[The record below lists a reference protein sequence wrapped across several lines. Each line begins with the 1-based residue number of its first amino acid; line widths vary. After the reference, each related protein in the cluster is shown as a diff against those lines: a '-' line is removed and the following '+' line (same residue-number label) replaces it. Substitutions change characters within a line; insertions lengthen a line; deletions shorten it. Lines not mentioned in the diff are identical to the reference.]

1 MRRMIL
7 VPLLVVL
14 ILLAV
19 VSGVGYY
26 IYNNYMYYTTD
37 DSQVTSNIVSISA
50 PASGAL
56 TTLSVKQNDTVTAGQ
71 TIATVTPPATVGA
84 NGVARQADAI
94 SITSP
99 ISGTILQTSA
109 VQGQEV
115 APGLTLLEL
124 TDLNS
129 LTVTAYV
136 DENALN
142 NVKVG
147 QDVDIHVDAYSDTS
161 FTGKVKQI
169 VQATAGSFSLLPVQD
184 NASGNFTKVGQ
195 RVPVIIS
202 LDGNGGKDILPGMS
216 TEVTIHIH

>member
-26 IYNNYMYYTTD
+26 IYNNYMYYSTD
-37 DSQVTSNIVSISA
+37 DSQVTGSIVSVSA
-50 PASGAL
+50 PTSGAL
-56 TTLSVKQNDTVTAGQ
+56 TSLNVKQNDTVTAGQ
-71 TIATVTPPATVGA
+71 TIATVTPASATGA
-84 NGVARQADAI
+84 TPV

-99 ISGTILQTSA
+99 INGTILATSA
-109 VQGQEV
+109 VQGQAV
-115 APGLTLLEL
+115 APGLTLLQL
-124 TDLNS
+124 TDLSS

-147 QDVDIHVDAYSDTS
+147 QDVDIHVDAYGDTS

>member
-1 MRRMIL
+1 MRRIIL
-7 VPLLVVL
+7 VPLLVVV

-19 VSGVGYY
+19 VSGIGYY

-37 DSQVTSNIVSISA
+37 DAQVTGSIVAVSA
-50 PASGAL
+50 PTAGAL

-71 TIATVTPPATVGA
+71 TIATVTPPPTVGA
-84 NGVARQADAI
+84 NGTTRQPDAI

-99 ISGTILQTSA
+99 ISGTILQTPA
-109 VQGQEV
+109 VQGQTV
-115 APGLTLLEL
+115 APGLTILQV
-124 TDLNS
+124 TDLNA

-136 DENALN
+136 DENALS
-142 NVKVG
+142 NVKIG
-147 QDVDIHVDAYSDTS
+147 QDVTIRIDAYGDTS

-216 TEVTIHIH
+216 TEVTIQIH

>member
-7 VPLLVVL
+7 VPLLVVV

-19 VSGVGYY
+19 VSGIGYY
-26 IYNNYMYYTTD
+26 VYNNYMYYSTD
-37 DSQVTSNIVSISA
+37 DSQVTGSIVSVSA
-50 PASGAL
+50 PTSGAL
-56 TTLSVKQNDTVTAGQ
+56 TSLTVKQNDTVTAGQ
-71 TIATVTPPATVGA
+71 TIATVTPAGTASATPV
-84 NGVARQADAI
+84 

-99 ISGTILQTSA
+99 ISGTILATSA
-109 VQGQEV
+109 VQGQTV
-115 APGLTLLEL
+115 APGLTLLQL

-142 NVKVG
+142 NIKIG

-216 TEVTIHIH
+216 TEVSIHIH